1 MENQLVYYSLV
12 ASSLVATTSWILL
25 YCSWK
30 KLRESNKAL
39 QAYVKDQSKLVAKK
53 ESKIMELQNQAA
65 LAKQS
70 TPKNS
75 RELNEFMQDIKT
87 HGYGVV
93 RVDPDNVFYRGR

>member
-1 MENQLVYYSLV
+1 MENQLVYYLSAVSFLV
-12 ASSLVATTSWILL
+12 AAQLIILFCFPVKRL
-25 YCSWK
+25 K
-30 KLRESNKAL
+30 KLNKDL
-39 QAYVKDQSKLVAKK
+39 QACLEDQSKLVAKK